1 MARPFALQ
9 ANTILSFKKPIAE
22 LRGSTFFFVFINIH
36 FSFVDV
42 KARFHLYINQ
52 TPSQIPMQELL
63 KKSKSF
69 QRYILG
75 TVKEI

>member
-1 MARPFALQ
+1 MKENKKKKKTKNRTKMARPFALQ

-42 KARFHLYINQ
+42 KARFHIYIN
-52 TPSQIPMQELL
+52 
-63 KKSKSF
+63 
-69 QRYILG
+69 
-75 TVKEI
+75 

>member
-42 KARFHLYINQ
+42 KARFHLYIN
-52 TPSQIPMQELL
+52 
-63 KKSKSF
+63 
-69 QRYILG
+69 
-75 TVKEI
+75 